1 MPVEIQWSLNLTE
14 KNCHCNLRNYSNLLS
29 LEETSYLIL
38 EIAIWRLCWVTSI
51 QNLSGIIASLEL
63 QVHPRLNKAMVPTP
77 LLDK

>member
-1 MPVEIQWSLNLTE
+1 MVSQFSGKNLSLQFS
-14 KNCHCNLRNYSNLLS
+14 KSNLICS

-38 EIAIWRLCWVTSI
+38 EIAIWRLCGVTSI
-51 QNLSGIIASLEL
+51 QNLSRITASLEL